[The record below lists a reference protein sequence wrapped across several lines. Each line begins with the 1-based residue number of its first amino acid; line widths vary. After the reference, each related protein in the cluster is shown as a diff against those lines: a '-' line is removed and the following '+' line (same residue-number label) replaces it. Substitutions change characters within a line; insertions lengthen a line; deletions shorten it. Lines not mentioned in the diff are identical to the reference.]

1 VAARYV
7 SGYLFAAPPDGG
19 ADSVEVETHAW
30 LEVLLPGGEHGAPA
44 WVGLDPT
51 NRSHADD
58 RYVKIGHGRHYDDV
72 PPIKGV
78 YRGGDATLSASVTM
92 TRLDPSTSARA

>member
-1 VAARYV
+1 M
-7 SGYLFAAPPDGG
+7 D
-19 ADSVEVETHAW
+19 THAW
-30 LEVLLPGGEHGAPA
+30 LEVLLPSDRGRGEPV

-51 NRSHADD
+51 NRGPAGE

-78 YRGGDATLSASVTM
+78 YRGGPSSLPPAS
-92 TRLDPSTSARA
+92 